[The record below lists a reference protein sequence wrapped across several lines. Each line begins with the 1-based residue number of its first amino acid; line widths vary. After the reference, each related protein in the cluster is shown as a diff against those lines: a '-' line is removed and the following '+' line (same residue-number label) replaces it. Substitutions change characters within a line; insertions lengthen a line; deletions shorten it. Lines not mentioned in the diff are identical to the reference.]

1 MQIGIEHLRIAFVS
15 CLSYQS
21 TLSNG
26 SGPRKEKEVE
36 NRYPDSL
43 FVRIPLSTVLSPNLL
58 FSPLF
63 RLKRMHGICRWLGF
77 LLHVLQPIQSTC
89 TASCSI
95 VMVSEQ
101 TWGISS
107 TSIKL
112 LFTNPPFSHT
122 PFSYCDPVAYALR
135 ILPTQ
140 PSILAPVLFDL
151 YQSH

>member
-77 LLHVLQPIQSTC
+77 LLHVLQPISRP
-89 TASCSI
+89 ALHH
-95 VMVSEQ
+95 VL
-101 TWGISS
+101 SS
-107 TSIKL
+107 WS
-112 LFTNPPFSHT
+112 
-122 PFSYCDPVAYALR
+122 
-135 ILPTQ
+135 
-140 PSILAPVLFDL
+140 PSRHEEYLAPLLSYYLLIHHFLIPLSRIVILLRMHCVFSQPNHLF
-151 YQSH
+151 